1 MWLVTFSKWCRC
13 WSWLLSTSCCKI
25 ILSNQILQE
34 KLRNRSWVIE
44 MQVWAYEYH
53 TYFQLAHSN
62 TVKFLHWL
70 RIRSKANHEFLRLS
84 TTPQI
89 LNESSH
95 SHDRPHG
102 FFSNRIICRLEQV
115 RHEPPS
121 KCIKMLHALTL
132 KWVPGNFR
140 GCWPFRNSP
149 QARP

>member
-1 MWLVTFSKWCRC
+1 
-13 WSWLLSTSCCKI
+13 LLSTSCCKI
-25 ILSNQILQE
+25 ILSNQILKE

-102 FFSNRIICRLEQV
+102 FFFQSHNLQIGAG
-115 RHEPPS
+115 
-121 KCIKMLHALTL
+121 KAWTTFKMHQNASCVDVKMGTRQFQGVLAIQEFPAGKAL
-132 KWVPGNFR
+132 VCSGPDRQDCNF
-140 GCWPFRNSP
+140 PL
-149 QARP
+149 